1 MYSAIYKH
9 IDALLQQKDTVLV
22 AIDGN
27 CTAGK
32 TTLARQLERLYD
44 CSVFHMD
51 EFFLQGH
58 QRTPERYAEP
68 GGNVDYERFLEE
80 VLRPLIAG
88 DSVCYRPYHCGSGS
102 LKEPVTVNPRK
113 LTVIE
118 GTYSH
123 HPYFED
129 PYDLKIFLG
138 ITDQLQRQR
147 ILRRPEHLHQ
157 QFFENWIPM
166 EKLYFQTFRIPEGS
180 HIVITQEA
188 TP

>member
-1 MYSAIYKH
+1 M
-9 IDALLQQKDTVLV
+9 
-22 AIDGN
+22 
-27 CTAGK
+27 
-32 TTLARQLERLYD
+32 
-44 CSVFHMD
+44 
-51 EFFLQGH
+51 
-58 QRTPERYAEP
+58 
-68 GGNVDYERFLEE
+68 DYERFLEE

-88 DSVCYRPYHCGSGS
+88 DPVCYRPYHCGSGS

-157 QFFENWIPM
+157 RFFENWIPM